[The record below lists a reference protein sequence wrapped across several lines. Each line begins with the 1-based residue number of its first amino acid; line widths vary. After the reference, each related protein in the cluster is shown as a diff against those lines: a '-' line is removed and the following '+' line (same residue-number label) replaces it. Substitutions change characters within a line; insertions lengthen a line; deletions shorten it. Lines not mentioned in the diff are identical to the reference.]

1 MTSEIGTWV
10 AVALRDAADLIDR
23 GPDVPLP
30 PSVYSALLR
39 ERAADLD
46 DGKIVGA
53 VERQVRADL
62 ERLGDLPGI
71 APSLAEL
78 AYRLAGSL
86 DSSDK
91 LEGRE
96 LAPVAAQLRATLE
109 AIAEAVGDDD
119 DPNVAGLSTPIYGG
133 GGTSLPAA
141 VGNPP
146 EAGPADAGAAGS

>member
-1 MTSEIGTWV
+1 MT
-10 AVALRDAADLIDR
+10 DLGR
-23 GPDVPLP
+23 SQPGLP
-30 PSVYSALLR
+30 
-39 ERAADLD
+39 
-46 DGKIVGA
+46 GA
-53 VERQVRADL
+53 TAGAIEKQVRADI
-62 ERLGDLPGI
+62 EALGDLPGVTS
-71 APSLAEL
+71 SLAEL
-78 AYRLAGSL
+78 AYRLAESL

-133 GGTSLPAA
+133 GGTTLPAA
-141 VGNPP
+141 VGNAP

>member
-1 MTSEIGTWV
+1 M
-10 AVALRDAADLIDR
+10 A
-23 GPDVPLP
+23 GPI
-30 PSVYSALLR
+30 
-39 ERAADLD
+39 ET
-46 DGKIVGA
+46 
-53 VERQVRADL
+53 QVRADIAA
-62 ERLGDLPGI
+62 LGELPGVTR
-71 APSLAEL
+71 SLAEL
-78 AYRLAGSL
+78 AYRLAESL

-146 EAGPADAGAAGS
+146 PAGPADAGAAGS

>member
-1 MTSEIGTWV
+1 VTAEPGAWV
-10 AVALRDAADLIDR
+10 AAALRDAADLIDR
-23 GPDVPLP
+23 GPDIPLP

-39 ERAADLD
+39 EHAEKALAD
-46 DGKIVGA
+46 GGSGPI
-53 VERQVRADL
+53 EYRVRADI
-62 ERLGDLPGI
+62 ERLGDLPGVTS
-71 APSLAEL
+71 SLAEL
-78 AYRLAGSL
+78 AYRLAESL

-133 GGTSLPAA
+133 GGTTLPAA
-141 VGNPP
+141 VGNAPQ
-146 EAGPADAGAAGS
+146 AGPADAGAAGS